1 MANEVTKD
9 TIKTLA
15 QANGLP
21 LPDERLERVLHQY
34 QNFMRLIG
42 RLDAYELKMEEEPE
56 TIFTLVPDAAP
67 RKTSAGQMRQKKGDA
82 NAHR

>member
-1 MANEVTKD
+1 MANEMTKE

-34 QNFMRLIG
+34 QNFMRLTE
-42 RLDAYELKMEEEPE
+42 RLDAFELKMDEEPQ
-56 TIFTLVPDAAP
+56 TVFTLVPDAAP
-67 RKTSAGQMRQKKGDA
+67 NRKAASASQKKGES

>member
-1 MANEVTKD
+1 MANEVTKE

-15 QANGLP
+15 QANGLS

-34 QNFMRLIG
+34 QTFMRLIE
-42 RLDAYELKMEEEPE
+42 RLDAYQLKMDEEPQ

-67 RKTSAGQMRQKKGDA
+67 NRKAASAAQKKGDA

>member
-1 MANEVTKD
+1 MANEVTKE

-21 LPDERLERVLHQY
+21 IPEERLERVLHQY
-34 QNFMRLIG
+34 QGFMRLIEQ
-42 RLDAYELKMEEEPE
+42 LDAYELKMDEEPQ
-56 TIFTLVPDAAP
+56 TVFTLVPDAAS
-67 RKTSAGQMRQKKGDA
+67 RKAASAGQKKGDA